1 MKKTRL
7 FHAIIVTGC
16 ALVGT
21 ASGCGVAPEN
31 ETPDVEQPIA
41 FAGTDGGLQE
51 ERPDAGAIDSDA
63 GMDAGIDAG
72 IDAGMD
78 AGWHPTK

>member
-31 ETPDVEQPIA
+31 EVPDVGEPIA
-41 FAGTDGGLQE
+41 FAGNDGGLRE
-51 ERPDAGAIDSDA
+51 DLPDSGAINS
-63 GMDAGIDAG
+63 DAGIDAG